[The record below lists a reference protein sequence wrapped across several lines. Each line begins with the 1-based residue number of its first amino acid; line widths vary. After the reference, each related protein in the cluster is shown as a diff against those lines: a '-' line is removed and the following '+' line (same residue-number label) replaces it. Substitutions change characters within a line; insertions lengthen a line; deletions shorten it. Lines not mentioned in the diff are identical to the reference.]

1 MDLSLPNRTIMQ
13 RAFYNKDHNFEGLC
27 YVAVRTTGI
36 FCRPSCP
43 ARRPKKENIEFFY
56 STKEALLQGF
66 RPCKVCHPL
75 TKMGDTPDWL
85 QPLLDEIQEHPD
97 IRMKDSDLRQRSLEP
112 SRVRR
117 WFKKHHGI
125 TFQAFLRAQ
134 KISRAFGQI
143 RYGDKVI
150 EAAYDSGYESLSG
163 FTESFKKNTGFS
175 PVHSPEQQVVMVT
188 RIITPVGPMLAGASE
203 KGICLLEF
211 TDRRMLER
219 QLKKLKAD
227 LKAELLPGNSPYFD
241 LLNQQ
246 LTEYFEGKRTE
257 FDLPLVMT
265 GTAFQKKVWRQ
276 LQGIPYGT
284 TRSYGEQAERLGQ
297 KEAVR
302 AVARA
307 NGDNKIAIIIPC
319 HRVIGANGKLV
330 GYGGG
335 LWRKQYLLNL
345 EIQNKFLKINQEKR
359 LKQPTTGGHFSSS
372 FQA

>member
-13 RAFYNKDHNFEGLC
+13 RAFYNKDHNFEGLF
-27 YVAVRTTGI
+27 YIGVRTTGI

-56 STKEALLQGF
+56 STREALLQGF

-75 TKMGDTPDWL
+75 SKMGDTPDWL

-112 SRVRR
+112 NRVRR

-163 FTESFKKNTGFS
+163 FTESFKKTTGFS
-175 PVHSPEQQVVMVT
+175 PVKSSQQQVIMVT
-188 RIITPVGPMLAGASE
+188 RIATPLGQMLAAASE

-219 QLKKLKAD
+219 QLKKLIVKFAIPI
-227 LKAELLPGNSPYFD
+227 LPSR
-241 LLNQQ
+241 
-246 LTEYFEGKRTE
+246 GKPVC
-257 FDLPLVMT
+257 L
-265 GTAFQKKVWRQ
+265 
-276 LQGIPYGT
+276 
-284 TRSYGEQAERLGQ
+284 
-297 KEAVR
+297 
-302 AVARA
+302 
-307 NGDNKIAIIIPC
+307 
-319 HRVIGANGKLV
+319 
-330 GYGGG
+330 
-335 LWRKQYLLNL
+335 
-345 EIQNKFLKINQEKR
+345 
-359 LKQPTTGGHFSSS
+359 
-372 FQA
+372 

>member
-1 MDLSLPNRTIMQ
+1 MNLSMPDRSIMS
-13 RAFYNKDHNFEGLC
+13 RAFYNKDSNFEGLF
-27 YVAVRTTGI
+27 YVGVKTTGI

-43 ARRPKKENIEFFY
+43 ARRPRKENIEFFY
-56 STKEALLQGF
+56 STRDALLQGF

-75 TKMGDTPDWL
+75 SKMGDTPEWL
-85 QPLLDEIQEHPD
+85 QPLLDEIHEHPD
-97 IRMKDSDLRQRSLEP
+97 VRLKDSDLRRRSLEP
-112 SRVRR
+112 NRVRR

-143 RYGDKVI
+143 RYGDKVV

-163 FTESFKKNTGFS
+163 FTESFKKSTGFS
-175 PVHSPEQQVVMVT
+175 PVRSPQKQLIMVT
-188 RIITPVGPMLAGASE
+188 RITTPLGPMLAAASD

-227 LKAELLPGNSPYFD
+227 LKAELLPGNSRYFD
-241 LLNQQ
+241 QLNQQ
-246 LTEYFEGKRTE
+246 LNEYFAGRRKE
-257 FDLPLVMT
+257 FDLPLVLT
-265 GTAFQKKVWRQ
+265 GTPFQKKVWKE
-276 LQGIPYGT
+276 LQEIPYGT
-284 TRSYGEQAERLGQ
+284 TRSYGEQAARLGQ

-302 AVARA
+302 AVAKA
-307 NGDNKIAIIIPC
+307 NGDNKIAIIFPC
-319 HRVIGANGKLV
+319 HRVIGSDGKLV

-345 EIQNKFLKINQEKR
+345 EIQNKNQKINEENR
-359 LKQPTTGGHFSSS
+359 LRPPSAQGDIRGS